1 MKKRH
6 LAFQLGLGLAVGVAG
21 ILSMTTSSQAKP
33 VLSDVTGNIITTSDI
48 AGGAFAP
55 AGGGEL
61 ILVYET
67 SQIREDV
74 FDAADIVNER
84 LAQRNLPG
92 VGNDTSPI
100 PAAVQQ
106 NFAQVLTGTG
116 NVDAG
121 VSQIQNAFVNA
132 GANPTLAQ
140 NLATS
145 LAGLTAGGNVNPAQ
159 FVAVVD
165 AYNALINAS
174 SFEFLVE
181 PPEEL
186 RAIRSFLAIL
196 LNAALAGN

>member
-1 MKKRH
+1 MRH
-6 LAFQLGLGLAVGVAG
+6 FAFQLGLSLTVGVAG
-21 ILSMTTSSQAKP
+21 ILSMTASSHAQP

-48 AGGAFAP
+48 VGDYFGRG
-55 AGGGEL
+55 GGGEL
-61 ILVYET
+61 VLVFET
-67 SQIREDV
+67 SEIRANV
-74 FDAADIVNER
+74 FDAAGIVNER

-100 PAAVQQ
+100 SASVQQ
-106 NFAQVLTGTG
+106 NLALVVTGTG

-121 VSQIQNAFVNA
+121 VSRIQNALVNA

-145 LAGLTAGGNVNPAQ
+145 LSGLTAGGSVNAAQ
-159 FVAVVD
+159 FAAVVE

-174 SFEFLVE
+174 SFEFLRE

-186 RAIRSFLAIL
+186 RAIRSVLAIL
-196 LNAALAGN
+196 LNAALASN

>member
-21 ILSMTTSSQAKP
+21 ILSMTTSSQAQ
-33 VLSDVTGNIITTSDI
+33 SDVSGNVITTSDI
-48 AGGAFAP
+48 AGGFAP
-55 AGGGEL
+55 SRGGEL
-61 ILVYET
+61 IIVYET
-67 SQIREDV
+67 PQIREDV
-74 FDAADIVNER
+74 FDATDFVNER

-100 PAAVQQ
+100 AGAVQG
-106 NFAQVLTGTG
+106 NLALVLTGTG

-121 VSQIQNAFVNA
+121 VSQIQNALVNA

-145 LAGLTAGGNVNPAQ
+145 LAGLTAGGSVNAAQ
-159 FVAVVD
+159 FAAVVE
-165 AYNALINAS
+165 AYNALISDSN
-174 SFEFLVE
+174 FEFLRE

-186 RAIRSFLAIL
+186 RAIRSVLAIL
-196 LNAALAGN
+196 LNAALASN

>member
-48 AGGAFAP
+48 AGGAYAP
-55 AGGGEL
+55 GGGGQ
-61 ILVYET
+61 LVIGYRT
-67 SQIREDV
+67 SEIQEDV
-74 FDAADIVNER
+74 QDAACIVNER
-84 LAQRNLPG
+84 LAQQNLPG

-100 PAAVQQ
+100 PSSVQE
-106 NFAQVLTGTG
+106 NLDLVLTRTG
-116 NVDAG
+116 NVNAG
-121 VSQIQNAFVNA
+121 VNQIQNALVNA

-145 LAGLTAGGNVNPAQ
+145 LTRLTAGCTVEPDQ
-159 FVAVVD
+159 FATVVE
-165 AYNALINAS
+165 AYNALISAS
-174 SFEFLVE
+174 SFEFLRE

-186 RAIRSFLAIL
+186 RAIRSVLAIL
-196 LNAALAGN
+196 LNAALASN

>member
-21 ILSMTTSSQAKP
+21 ILSMTTSSQAQP

-55 AGGGEL
+55 SRGGEL

-67 SQIREDV
+67 PQIREDV
-74 FDAADIVNER
+74 FEVADFVNER

-100 PAAVQQ
+100 PASVQQ

-121 VSQIQNAFVNA
+121 MSQIQNSLVNA

-174 SFEFLVE
+174 SFEFLRE

-186 RAIRSFLAIL
+186 RAIRSVLAIL
-196 LNAALAGN
+196 LNAALASN

>member
-1 MKKRH
+1 MRH
-6 LAFQLGLGLAVGVAG
+6 LTFRFGLGLAMGVAG
-21 ILSMTTSSQAKP
+21 ILSMTAPSQAQP

-48 AGGAFAP
+48 AGGFAP
-55 AGGGEL
+55 SGGGEL
-61 ILVYET
+61 VIVYET
-67 SQIREDV
+67 SQIEDNV

-100 PAAVQQ
+100 AGAVQE
-106 NFAQVLTGTG
+106 NLAFVLTGTG

-121 VSQIQNAFVNA
+121 VSQIQNALVNA

-145 LAGLTAGGNVNPAQ
+145 LAGLTAGGSVNAAQ
-159 FVAVVD
+159 FAAVVE
-165 AYNALINAS
+165 AYNALISAS
-174 SFEFLVE
+174 NFEFLRE

-186 RAIRSFLAIL
+186 RAIRSVLAIL
-196 LNAALAGN
+196 LNAALATN